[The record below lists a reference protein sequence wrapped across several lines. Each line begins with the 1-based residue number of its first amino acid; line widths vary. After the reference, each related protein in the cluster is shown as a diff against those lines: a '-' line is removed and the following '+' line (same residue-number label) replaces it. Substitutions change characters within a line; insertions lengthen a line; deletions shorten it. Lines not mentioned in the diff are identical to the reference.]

1 MTDMTQEQR
10 KKKIDKQYLLSIIYF
25 LSIFPVIILAF
36 SLPFIFAKFFPI
48 DGRHIVPCYVFGGII
63 VIFLFMQAVT
73 SLRHAKE
80 LERDYEDHRISG
92 DCPEAFTVSSNE
104 EKNN

>member
-10 KKKIDKQYLLSIIYF
+10 KKEIAKQYLLCRIYF

-48 DGRHIVPCYVFGGII
+48 DGRHIVPCFVFGGII
-63 VIFLFMQAVT
+63 VIFLFMQAVA
-73 SLRHAKE
+73 SLRHAEE
-80 LERDYEDHRISG
+80 LERDYEYHRISE
-92 DCPEAFTVSSNE
+92 DCPEAFTVTSNE